1 MQKYSGAGNKFIIID
16 NLKNEISDREK
27 KTVELCSSEDNN
39 EIDGVIYV
47 ENSDNSDFK
56 IRFQTRQNLR

>member
-16 NLKNEISDREK
+16 NLKNEITDREK

-47 ENSDNSDFK
+47 
-56 IRFQTRQNLR
+56 